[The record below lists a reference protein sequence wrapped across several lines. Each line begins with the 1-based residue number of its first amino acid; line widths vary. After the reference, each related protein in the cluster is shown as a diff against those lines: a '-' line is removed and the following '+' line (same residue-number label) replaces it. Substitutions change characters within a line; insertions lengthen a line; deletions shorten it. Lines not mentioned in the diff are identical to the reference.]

1 MSERLPYTE
10 ITHDQ
15 LGEELNLT
23 RQTVREIELKAI
35 EKFKR
40 ELARR
45 GIEIDDLIEK
55 KPPKV
60 SAYLTSVR
68 LADKANE
75 N

>member
-1 MSERLPYTE
+1 MSERLPYVE
-10 ITHDQ
+10 LTHDELSKK
-15 LGEELNLT
+15 LGLT
-23 RQTVREIELKAI
+23 RSTISQIEQRAI
-35 EKFKR
+35 ENFKR
-40 ELARR
+40 ELAKR